1 MASSLPLHHPT
12 HCFISNPKLKSFH
25 HGCSPRPSYSFA
37 TDIQNHVKP
46 IRATTETPPYPIYQ
60 STQVE
65 ESLSELE
72 PADPDFYKIGYVRSM
87 RAYGIDFKEG
97 PDGFGVYAAKDVEP
111 LRRARVIM
119 EIPLELMLTISQKL
133 PWMFFPDIIPVGHP
147 IFDIINSTN
156 PQDDLLELQDAKLA
170 SAMREQQH
178 RALEFWEKNWHSG
191 VPLKIKRL
199 APDPERFIWAVGIAQ
214 SRCINMQLRIG
225 ALVQDSNMLIPYADM
240 LNHSFQPNC
249 FFHWRFKDRMLEVMI
264 NAGQRIKKG
273 DPMTVDYLRGQKNDM
288 FMQRYGFSSSV
299 NPWDVIEF
307 RSNARIHLDSF
318 LSVFNISGLPEE
330 YYHNT
335 GRLSNDGDTFVD
347 GAVIAAARTIPTWS
361 DGDVPPIPSMERK
374 AVKELQEECQQ
385 MLAEFPT
392 TSEEDQKVLDSMP
405 EARRTLEAVIKYRLH
420 RKLFIEKAIQAL
432 EIYQER
438 ILF

>member
-1 MASSLPLHHPT
+1 MASSLPLHHPA
-12 HCFISNPKLKSFH
+12 HCFISNPKLKNFH

-37 TDIQNHVKP
+37 AETQNHAKP

-60 STQVE
+60 PPQVE

-156 PQDDLLELQDAKLA
+156 PQEDLLELQDAKLA

-214 SRCINMQLRIG
+214 SRCMSMQLRIG
-225 ALVQDSNMLIPYADM
+225 ALVQDSNMLIPYAGN
-240 LNHSFQPNC
+240 L
-249 FFHWRFKDRMLEVMI
+249 L
-264 NAGQRIKKG
+264 
-273 DPMTVDYLRGQKNDM
+273 
-288 FMQRYGFSSSV
+288 
-299 NPWDVIEF
+299 
-307 RSNARIHLDSF
+307 F
-318 LSVFNISGLPEE
+318 L
-330 YYHNT
+330 
-335 GRLSNDGDTFVD
+335 
-347 GAVIAAARTIPTWS
+347 
-361 DGDVPPIPSMERK
+361 
-374 AVKELQEECQQ
+374 
-385 MLAEFPT
+385 
-392 TSEEDQKVLDSMP
+392 
-405 EARRTLEAVIKYRLH
+405 
-420 RKLFIEKAIQAL
+420 
-432 EIYQER
+432 
-438 ILF
+438 